1 MSKNLTLIEGITA
14 PITET
19 LKKVGIKTI
28 EQLANSS
35 PQKLEKELTYSFEII
50 EEWISNAIKYLEGE
64 KTPKIPPGIELT
76 SKYSM
81 KTTTKRD
88 MEENEEL

>member
-1 MSKNLTLIEGITA
+1 MSKNLTLLEGITA
-14 PITET
+14 PIAET
-19 LKKVGIKTI
+19 LEEVGITTI

-35 PQKLEKELTYSFEII
+35 PQKLEKDMGFDFNTI
-50 EEWISNAIKYLEGE
+50 EKWISNAIQYLEGAE
-64 KTPKIPPGIELT
+64 KPKVPPDEEMT

-88 MEENEEL
+88 IEENKES